1 MTPAPVSR
9 PAASAALFVLAA
21 AAAVPQTPAIAD
33 LPAKARQVQA
43 AHAASVVRVTAT
55 VKQDMAGFGIQL
67 GGAGSESTVDA
78 IGTVVDP
85 SGIVVVPRGQLNP
98 MGMMMGDGME
108 VNIGGERR
116 KIEMKT
122 ELSRPVIHLAD
133 GTEVP
138 ARIALEDP
146 DGGLTYLAPEQP
158 LAEPLA
164 SVPAAAAAE
173 PRPLDDMILVSRLPQ
188 TYGNEP
194 AVTLARVKAV
204 VTKPRRGY
212 VPEGGEMG
220 AAFDQEGGFV
230 GIATLRMPSMKDL
243 QRGTSPV
250 ILIIPAAD
258 IATVARQVREGAA
271 EKPAAP

>member
-9 PAASAALFVLAA
+9 PAAVAALLVLAA
-21 AAAVPQTPAIAD
+21 AAALPQKPAVAD
-33 LPAKARQVQA
+33 LPAKARQVQE

-158 LAEPLA
+158 LAKPLA
-164 SVPAAAAAE
+164 SVPAEAAAE
-173 PRPLDDMILVSRLPQ
+173 PKPLDDMILVSRLPK

-220 AAFDQEGGFV
+220 AAFDQEGRFV
-230 GIATLRMPSMKDL
+230 GVATLRMPSMKDL

-271 EKPAAP
+271 EKPATP